1 MASTKLVKKSAN
13 QWLKD
18 IANEVG
24 CKIDVVPEGYLTMKQ
39 MMEALGLSLGEAES
53 FVARATKLKTIKK
66 KQFRID
72 TKGGGTRP
80 VWHYTKI

>member
-13 QWLKD
+13 QWLKE

-24 CKIDVVPEGYLTMKQ
+24 CNIDAVPEEYMTMKQ
-39 MMEALGLSLGEAES
+39 MMEELGLSLGEVES
-53 FVARATKLKTIKK
+53 FVSRATKLKIMKK

-72 TKGGGTRP
+72 TKGGGIRP

>member
-24 CKIDVVPEGYLTMKQ
+24 CNIDVVPEEYMTMKQ

-53 FVARATKLKTIKK
+53 FVSRATKLKMMKK
-66 KQFRID
+66 KQFRVD
-72 TKGGGTRP
+72 TKGGGIRP